1 MIIDSHVHIGNENE
15 CEKII
20 KNSSYKDI
28 YKIYSCI
35 NPKTIRDQE
44 VFIREVDNFFAIP
57 LFFCETDI
65 EKANAEL
72 IRQIENNP
80 KAIPIL
86 LMCKNQH
93 LNNLIF
99 MLNYNILK
107 EHFTLHSPKDISDR
121 NATYDYLNS
130 QEGFLL
136 LHTLSNNTYQ
146 HILKLRKEYP
156 KMKIIVAHLGRNGA
170 CDYNFT
176 TDMIEKLHKD
186 DNIFTDISTIEN
198 PDLIRY
204 AFKKFG
210 SSKILYGSDFP
221 FEKEPGI
228 REKDYIQPA
237 MRAKLK
243 ENEYDNLFYRNAKE
257 IIMSTKISKGENNER
272 DEMER

>member
-1 MIIDSHVHIGNENE
+1 MLIDSHVHIGNKNE

-20 KNSSYKDI
+20 KNSQYKET

-35 NPKTIRDQE
+35 NPKTISDQDI
-44 VFIREVDNFFAIP
+44 FLQDVDNFFAIP

-65 EKANAEL
+65 EKANTEL
-72 IRQIENNP
+72 VKQIENDP

-136 LHTLSNNTYQ
+136 LHTLSDSTYK
-146 HILKLRKEYP
+146 HVLRLRKEYP

-176 TDMIEKLHKD
+176 TDIIDRLHRD
-186 DNIFTDISTIEN
+186 DNIFTDISTINN

-221 FEKEPGI
+221 FEKDPGI

-243 ENEYDNLFYRNAKE
+243 DGEYDNLFFRNAEE
-257 IIMSTKISKGENNER
+257 IIRTAKIKNEENEK
-272 DEMER
+272 DEMEH